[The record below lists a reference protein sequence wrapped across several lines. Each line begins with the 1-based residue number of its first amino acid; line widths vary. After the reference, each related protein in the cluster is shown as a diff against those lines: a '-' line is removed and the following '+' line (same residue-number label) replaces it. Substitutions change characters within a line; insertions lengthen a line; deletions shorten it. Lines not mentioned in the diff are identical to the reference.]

1 MWRIVS
7 DWECKHHVSGCRCL
21 TMYRYFVGVVVWGSG
36 VCVICWCKVL
46 LGRVVPW
53 ASEPWWDEGCSQGM
67 LFMEYSPCVVYY
79 RLSCGLYSRICAV
92 GV

>member
-1 MWRIVS
+1 MEDSKQLEMQSPYKWVLLLNYVS
-7 DWECKHHVSGCRCL
+7 VLCRC
-21 TMYRYFVGVVVWGSG
+21 SG
-36 VCVICWCKVL
+36 AGERCVCYIF
-46 LGRVVPW
+46 PW

-79 RLSCGLYSRICAV
+79 RLSYGLYSRICAV